1 MTEDRRNLARVRRW
15 SGPLGI
21 RGWALGLV
29 VTACTVS
36 CAATAPPPPAALLVS
51 PVYQDAM
58 LRPGDVLRLTVWRR
72 DDLSGEFLVGP
83 DSALVH
89 PLLQEVEVVGVPLPE
104 IKSRLDG
111 YLRRFTGEPR
121 TTLEPLFPVYVGGS
135 VRSPA
140 LYQLPWGT
148 TVSQAIQEAGGHT
161 DEGRLDR
168 VRFVRG
174 GSDANLD
181 LWDSSAD
188 QGAIW
193 IRSGDALYVATGS
206 SFNVFRDVLQPVAWL
221 MSFTISIL
229 VLANRI

>member
-1 MTEDRRNLARVRRW
+1 
-15 SGPLGI
+15 
-21 RGWALGLV
+21 
-29 VTACTVS
+29 
-36 CAATAPPPPAALLVS
+36 
-51 PVYQDAM
+51 M

-83 DSALVH
+83 DSALIH
-89 PLLQEVEVVGVPLPE
+89 PLLQEVELVGVPLPE
-104 IKSRLDG
+104 VKSRLEG
-111 YLRRFTGEPR
+111 YLQRYTGEPR

-161 DEGRLDR
+161 DQGRLDR

-181 LWDSSAD
+181 L
-188 QGAIW
+188 
-193 IRSGDALYVATGS
+193 RSGDALYVASGS

-221 MSFTISIL
+221 MSFTVSIL